1 MPVSLPFID
10 LENGAFTVPRSRF
23 VLTVN
28 RNIINIF
35 YTSYEVEMDDCLV
48 ARVKSPTPLQLI
60 AKGATLLGD
69 RFKIVVLGSTLRIVF
84 EKSSTKAKNISID
97 TSQAT
102 AIGIEE
108 NQLLEDP
115 CTWVFSCVQDGA
127 TKHLNVSNHDFELEA
142 NKVVDDWM
150 QLAPKVL
157 PKRQAM
163 VDQCWWTLGVNTI
176 DLKVALQDQKEK
188 IVSVVVPSKIGYVGL
203 WQWDT
208 YFICLG
214 LAHANVRMAL
224 ELLDVALYDCGDG
237 QLPDVIHEQG
247 ILASSRDLPV
257 ADRVRLEAAG
267 SQSGARGPVP
277 LTKPPL
283 GAWAANSLVKDLPR
297 EERLH
302 WIKKWYPLLVA
313 NSRWWMSQEMGNYPI
328 YAHPYSSGLDDCPVF
343 DGALPVIS
351 PDLLAYL
358 ENQVEIL
365 ENWAAE
371 LELSIGCDLSSDCL
385 FLKDT
390 RKKLH
395 ALLQNLFNKD
405 LGMFKPVI
413 PGQES
418 APRTIVSLLACFA
431 GGLTDIEKNALAA
444 DIENSQ
450 TFASDFGLTT
460 VARNEETYAPDRMW
474 RGPVWINTNYL
485 VAEGMERC
493 GCYALAK
500 QLREKTMHALEN
512 AGGPME
518 HFHPDT
524 GQRAES
530 STVNFA
536 WSAALYIDLAVME
549 AKGRHE

>member
-1 MPVSLPFID
+1 MSVSLPFIN
-10 LENGAFTVPRSRF
+10 LESGAFTVPKSRF

-28 RNIINIF
+28 RNIINVF
-35 YTSYEVEMDDCLV
+35 YTSYEVEMENCLV
-48 ARVKSPTPLQLI
+48 AKVESSSPLQLI

-69 RFKIVVLGSTLRIVF
+69 GFKIVVLGSNLRLIAD
-84 EKSSTKAKNISID
+84 KSSISAKSISLD

-102 AIGIEE
+102 AKGIEK
-108 NQLLEDP
+108 NQISGDP
-115 CTWVFSCVQDGA
+115 YTWVFTSVHDSA
-127 TKHLNVSNHDFELEA
+127 PKYLNISNHDFELKA
-142 NKVVDDWM
+142 NRVIDDWM

-176 DLKVALQDQKEK
+176 EIKVPLQNKKEK
-188 IVSVVVPSKIGYVGL
+188 VVSVVVPSKIGYVGL

-214 LAHANVRMAL
+214 LAHANIRMAL
-224 ELLDVALYDCGDG
+224 ELLDIALYDCGDG
-237 QLPDVIHEQG
+237 QLPDVIHEHG
-247 ILASSRDLPV
+247 ILASSRDLPI
-257 ADRVRLEAAG
+257 ADCARLEAAG
-267 SQSGARGPVP
+267 SQSGSRGPVP

-283 GAWAANSLVKDLPR
+283 GAWAANRLIKDLP
-297 EERLH
+297 EEKKQY
-302 WIKKWYPLLVA
+302 WIKKWYPILVA
-313 NSRWWMSQEMGNYPI
+313 NSRWWMNQTMGEYPI
-328 YAHPYSSGLDDCPVF
+328 YAHPYSSGLDDCPIF

-365 ENWAAE
+365 ESWAVE
-371 LELSIGCDLSSDCL
+371 LELSSGNDLSSDRL

-395 ALLQNLFNKD
+395 ALLQKLFNKD

-431 GGLTDIEKNALAA
+431 GGLTDTEKNALAA

-460 VARNEETYAPDRMW
+460 VARDEETYVPNRMW

-493 GCYALAK
+493 GFSILAK
-500 QLREKTMHALEN
+500 ELREKTMYALET

-530 STVNFA
+530 ATVNFA

-549 AKGRHE
+549 AKGQHE